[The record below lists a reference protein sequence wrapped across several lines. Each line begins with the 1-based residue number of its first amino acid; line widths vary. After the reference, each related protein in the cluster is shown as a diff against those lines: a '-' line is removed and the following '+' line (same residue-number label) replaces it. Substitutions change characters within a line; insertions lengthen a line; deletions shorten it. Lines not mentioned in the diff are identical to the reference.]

1 MRRAAGSMRWLT
13 LLSNFICKLNVSSLA
28 WGRGWNVF
36 HLLIHIASF
45 FRLTR
50 KIGMEV
56 FLVYSD
62 FRERERKRAELK
74 SLKSEYKPGV
84 WNVNSVLLGGLGN
97 EPDVNGKYFPFVSS

>member
-1 MRRAAGSMRWLT
+1 MQIECIQPSLGSRLECISSVNSHC
-13 LLSNFICKLNVSSLA
+13 LLFSSYEKD
-28 WGRGWNVF
+28 WNG
-36 HLLIHIASF
+36 S
-45 FRLTR
+45 
-50 KIGMEV
+50 

>member
-1 MRRAAGSMRWLT
+1 MQFECIQLSLGSRLEC
-13 LLSNFICKLNVSSLA
+13 ISSVNSLCLFFSSYEKD
-28 WGRGWNVF
+28 WNG
-36 HLLIHIASF
+36 SF
-45 FRLTR
+45 
-50 KIGMEV
+50 V
-56 FLVYSD
+56 VYSD

>member
-1 MRRAAGSMRWLT
+1 MRWLT

-36 HLLIHIASF
+36 HLLIHIASYEKDWNGSF
-45 FRLTR
+45 
-50 KIGMEV
+50 V
-56 FLVYSD
+56 VYSD

-74 SLKSEYKPGV
+74 SLKSEYNPGV

>member
-1 MRRAAGSMRWLT
+1 MQIECIQPSLGS
-13 LLSNFICKLNVSSLA
+13 KLECISSVNSHCLFFSSYEKD
-28 WGRGWNVF
+28 WNG
-36 HLLIHIASF
+36 S
-45 FRLTR
+45 
-50 KIGMEV
+50 

-97 EPDVNGKYFPFVSS
+97 EPDVNGKYFPFVSSLKASEHTIQ